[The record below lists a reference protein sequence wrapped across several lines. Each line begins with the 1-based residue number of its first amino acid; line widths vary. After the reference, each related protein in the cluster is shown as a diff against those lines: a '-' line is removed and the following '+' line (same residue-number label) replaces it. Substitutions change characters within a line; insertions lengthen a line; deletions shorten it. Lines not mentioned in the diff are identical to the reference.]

1 MLPTNY
7 FRQPVSHDFAEA
19 AEAMFRSRYL
29 QKETAKETGKV
40 AQGKHVAGA
49 NKYRSK
55 NSDRQ
60 KSGSDR
66 FNAKKPTD
74 NPKAGAGGNWDTIN
88 EKFDPDVV
96 KQHTNTS
103 CGAACAEMLLRDRD
117 IFVNQTKFG
126 TQPKS
131 APELARDLNNASNS
145 NKWEGNGLSP
155 SSFDALNRTGSWA
168 AMLVDITG
176 SNTRHWVVVKG
187 VDKGGN
193 VIIHDPWQGTSY
205 TMTRNNFINTWTG
218 YSVYAR

>member
-1 MLPTNY
+1 MPTNY

-40 AQGKHVAGA
+40 AQGKHAAGA

-55 NSDRQ
+55 DLNRQ

-66 FNAKKPTD
+66 FNAKKTID

-126 TQPKS
+126 TLPKS
-131 APELARDLNNASNS
+131 EKELARDLNAASNS
-145 NKWEGNGLSP
+145 NRWEGNPIDWDSL
-155 SSFDALNRTGSWA
+155 DALNRTGTWA
-168 AMLVDITG
+168 AMMWENGNRIG
-176 SNTRHWVVVKG
+176 HWVVVKG
-187 VDKGGN
+187 TDKKGN
-193 VIIHDPWQGTSY
+193 IIIHDPWQGTSY
-205 TMTRNNFINTWTG
+205 SMTRDNFIKTWNG
-218 YSVYAR
+218 YAVYAR